1 MLYRLSYTII
11 NIFHNLGRKVKTEIE
26 INMKRSYWL
35 GALDMLNIPDI
46 AKSEKYNKERVT
58 AQTWLDSL
66 DWMLTKSGEANSEVE
81 KPTQ

>member
-1 MLYRLSYTII
+1 MKS
-11 NIFHNLGRKVKTEIE
+11 EIE

-66 DWMLTKSGEANSEVE
+66 DWMLTKSGEAISEVE
-81 KPTQ
+81 KSTQ